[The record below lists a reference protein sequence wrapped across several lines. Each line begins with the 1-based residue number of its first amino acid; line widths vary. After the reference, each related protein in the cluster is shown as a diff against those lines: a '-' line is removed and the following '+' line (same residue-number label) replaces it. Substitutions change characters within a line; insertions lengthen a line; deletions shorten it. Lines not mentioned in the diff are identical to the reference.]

1 MVMKRYRNP
10 MGAYTIVGSH
20 VIGPDEEMDVDTDWG
35 YDTSLLEEIKIEKPK
50 APEPVVKRPEDDPL
64 FAGAAKKAR
73 KKTVIDDEIT
83 EE

>member
-50 APEPVVKRPEDDPL
+50 APDVIARRPEDDPL
-64 FAGAAKKAR
+64 FAGVAKKSR

>member
-35 YDTSLLEEIKIEKPK
+35 YDVSLLEEIKPEWKPYIIEDRKQ
-50 APEPVVKRPEDDPL
+50 VEDTL
-64 FAGAAKKAR
+64 LVGATRKSR

-83 EE
+83 EG